1 MKKNKFI
8 IITALLFLVFLGFFI
23 IKRFKYIEESKQD
36 RIKFHSH
43 IIKENVSM
51 FDFEDKIKNVYYFI
65 VQGKYYAFYGE
76 VNNKTGFFVI
86 DLTTGK
92 IHNRFE
98 MEYGVFTKG
107 KDNYIYYYTQKST
120 YKFKS
125 LADKPVI
132 IKSKDNEKII
142 SNVLDFSNI
151 PSDYGIKNARVDEYF
166 LYSNEEYV
174 VTSLLE
180 KNTNK
185 NLVSVYDRKN
195 GKIYY
200 EDNVYDNNCNLL
212 SAYINN
218 GYIYLLYSES
228 KSEKN
233 TLVQLSIPKK
243 KNIKRAHYGKYPKG
257 ITIVTGEDVKNEQG
271 NEHEIVTDEKKIMY
285 AKKQVQSVIDFFPD
299 GFFDEMLSGEKA
311 PIQSIVIYLRG
322 GNKGSSNDASGY
334 ATYNDSSYI
343 ISIDISGLN
352 SESDVSEQVAHEFMH
367 CIDYYMQFI
376 NADDKWEKYLPK
388 NYKYVGYDNYSV
400 QNTNDTFSFYISGSK
415 DKIWFI
421 DNYSKISKNEDKAVT
436 FQDIYGGEYY
446 SKFPHLNSKSK
457 YLLDMFYYNFKSVR
471 NSDKLP
477 WKTIH

>member
-8 IITALLFLVFLGFFI
+8 IITVILFLVFLGFFI

-36 RIKFHSH
+36 RIKFNSH
-43 IIKENVSM
+43 IIK
-51 FDFEDKIKNVYYFI
+51 KNVYYFI

-86 DLTTGK
+86 DLTTGE
-92 IHNRFE
+92 IHNRFKL
-98 MEYGVFTKG
+98 EYGVFTKG
-107 KDNYIYYYTQKST
+107 KDNSIYYYTQNSA

-125 LADKPVI
+125 LADKPVTI
-132 IKSKDNEKII
+132 QSKDNENMMR
-142 SNVLDFSNI
+142 NVLDFSNI
-151 PSDYGIKNARVDEYF
+151 PDYGIRTARMGEYV

-174 VTSLLE
+174 VTKTYNE
-180 KNTNK
+180 KTK
-185 NLVSVYDRKN
+185 KDLVSVYDRKK

-200 EDNVYDNNCNLL
+200 DDNVYDNNCNLL

-218 GYIYLLYSES
+218 GYIYLLYSDAGN
-228 KSEKN
+228 EKN
-233 TLVQLSIPKK
+233 KLVQLSIPKK
-243 KNIKRAHYGKYPKG
+243 KNIKRAYYGKHKKG

-271 NEHEIVTDEKKIMY
+271 NVHEIVTDEKKIMY

-322 GNKGSSNDASGY
+322 GNKDSSNLASGY

-343 ISIDISGLN
+343 ISIDISSVSSL
-352 SESDVSEQVAHEFMH
+352 SDVSEQVAHEFMH
-367 CIDYYMQFI
+367 CIDYYLQFI

-388 NYKYVGYDNYSV
+388 NYKYVGYDNYSF

-446 SKFPHLNSKSK
+446 SEFPHLNSKSK
-457 YLLDMFYYNFKSVR
+457 YLLDMFYDNFKSVR

-477 WKTIH
+477 WKTIK